1 MLFLFDWNSNYCFLD
16 RKEYIM
22 NYYYNLT
29 LNSDLSKFYE
39 WTLKDSLI
47 EIKKIPVFKTTE
59 NTLINMLKYDGYVNS
74 EFLNKI
80 YNQTTY
86 KEVGKIKTIT
96 YAAILTD
103 TKFCLAIIFDDNGY
117 IKNRSYL
124 LLEDELNI
132 LEFSFSLKKEKVIFN
147 KEKKSIINNNF
158 KQEVLMRKAIKEEID
173 KAIEEKDKNK
183 LIYYYLEWF
192 NNYSNN
198 VDYIYKT
205 ICSELE
211 KEFVMNLEKMYN
223 LILLVSKQQSVK

>member
-1 MLFLFDWNSNYCFLD
+1 M
-16 RKEYIM
+16 
-22 NYYYNLT
+22 
-29 LNSDLSKFYE
+29 
-39 WTLKDSLI
+39 
-47 EIKKIPVFKTTE
+47 
-59 NTLINMLKYDGYVNS
+59 
-74 EFLNKI
+74 
-80 YNQTTY
+80 
-86 KEVGKIKTIT
+86 
-96 YAAILTD
+96 
-103 TKFCLAIIFDDNGY
+103 AIIFDDNGY